1 LTPLKT
7 PAVALTI
14 AVVDRDNVTT
24 AAYALGLIMAI
35 GYTAAGIVGWIVD
48 VTDGD
53 GSDLAFWLIFLFG
66 GAALVLAGLFAT
78 RRWSMASVVLVSVGA
93 VAGAVALAWSILVP
107 ILALVLIA
115 LAILASRRPV
125 ATA

>member
-1 LTPLKT
+1 
-7 PAVALTI
+7 VEG
-14 AVVDRDNVTT
+14 DNVTT
-24 AAYALGLIMAI
+24 AAYVLALIMGI
-35 GYTAAGIVGWIVD
+35 GYAAAGIIGWIAD

-53 GSDLAFWLIFLFG
+53 GSDLVFWLVFLLG

-78 RRWSMASVVLVSVGA
+78 RRWSMASAVLVSLGAIVGA
-93 VAGAVALAWSILVP
+93 LPLVWSIVVP

-115 LAILASRRPV
+115 LAILASRRSA